1 MNDEET
7 ESNERKAVHYFQK
20 AIELGNTNAMFRI
33 SYYLHNGKG
42 GLQVDIPREIELL
55 TEASKRGNHQ
65 ATYRL
70 GLLFEDNESGMA
82 QNLELSVKY
91 FQLAAD
97 NGILA
102 AINKMG
108 ELYLFGEVIP
118 ANLTKAIS
126 CFTAASEQGYGKAS
140 YWLGRLHTDGIGQL
154 EKDTQKAMNYYRKA
168 IEQGYEEAREW
179 MEQLQKNL
187 VDETITDIEIPQ
199 DKSDEELY
207 KDAKNALEKAQ
218 FKTAYAYFSYLTQ
231 RNHAESFNGTR
242 RHVFLRQR
250 NGNQPSQSSG
260 TI

>member
-1 MNDEET
+1 MCIRD
-7 ESNERKAVHYFQK
+7 S
-20 AIELGNTNAMFRI
+20 
-33 SYYLHNGKG
+33 GKG

-70 GLLFEDNESGMA
+70 GLLFEDNESGMG

-91 FQLAAD
+91 FPLAAD

-207 KDAKNALEKAQ
+207 KDCLLY
-218 FKTAYAYFSYLTQ
+218 TS
-231 RNHAESFNGTR
+231 
-242 RHVFLRQR
+242 
-250 NGNQPSQSSG
+250 PSPRD
-260 TI
+260 

>member
-91 FQLAAD
+91 FRRHQQDGRIISFRGSNTGKPDESHILLYGSLGT
-97 NGILA
+97 GIWEGL
-102 AINKMG
+102 I
-108 ELYLFGEVIP
+108 LV
-118 ANLTKAIS
+118 
-126 CFTAASEQGYGKAS
+126 GKAS
-140 YWLGRLHTDGIGQL
+140 YRW
-154 EKDTQKAMNYYRKA
+154 YRTTRKRHSK
-168 IEQGYEEAREW
+168 G
-179 MEQLQKNL
+179 
-187 VDETITDIEIPQ
+187 DELLP
-199 DKSDEELY
+199 
-207 KDAKNALEKAQ
+207 
-218 FKTAYAYFSYLTQ
+218 
-231 RNHAESFNGTR
+231 
-242 RHVFLRQR
+242 
-250 NGNQPSQSSG
+250 
-260 TI
+260 

>member
-91 FQLAAD
+91 FQ
-97 NGILA
+97 
-102 AINKMG
+102 
-108 ELYLFGEVIP
+108 
-118 ANLTKAIS
+118 
-126 CFTAASEQGYGKAS
+126 
-140 YWLGRLHTDGIGQL
+140 
-154 EKDTQKAMNYYRKA
+154 
-168 IEQGYEEAREW
+168 
-179 MEQLQKNL
+179 
-187 VDETITDIEIPQ
+187 
-199 DKSDEELY
+199 
-207 KDAKNALEKAQ
+207 
-218 FKTAYAYFSYLTQ
+218 
-231 RNHAESFNGTR
+231 
-242 RHVFLRQR
+242 
-250 NGNQPSQSSG
+250 
-260 TI
+260 

>member
-1 MNDEET
+1 
-7 ESNERKAVHYFQK
+7 
-20 AIELGNTNAMFRI
+20 
-33 SYYLHNGKG
+33 
-42 GLQVDIPREIELL
+42 
-55 TEASKRGNHQ
+55 
-65 ATYRL
+65 
-70 GLLFEDNESGMA
+70 MA

-231 RNHAESFNGTR
+231 RNHAESFNELGDMYFYGR
-242 RHVFLRQR
+242 
-250 NGNQPSQSSG
+250 GMAINQAKSSG